1 MFGFQ
6 YDDVHF
12 CHACGTEH
20 NVFFND
26 RYTCVC
32 TLCGIRVAEL
42 EPLILEHLYIFN
54 KCKYMK
60 KQFYES
66 LQELLQM
73 RKSKRDVSGQYFKLK
88 NPNFARMD
96 MK

>member
-42 EPLILEHLYIFN
+42 EPLILEHNMYILN
-54 KCKYMK
+54 KCKYTK
-60 KQFYES
+60 ERFYES
-66 LQELLQM
+66 
-73 RKSKRDVSGQYFKLK
+73 YK
-88 NPNFARMD
+88 NYCKCVNQKEMYLD
-96 MK
+96 NVLN